1 MRITDVNS
9 VEADK
14 IRKSQNIK
22 PEKSFAFT
30 LQSHIEENELE
41 EQLKVM
47 VNDINEQGKILSD
60 HMDFKDFKKYKE
72 MIKEFIEE
80 VTSTSHKFSREEFL
94 DRRGR
99 HKIYGMIRL
108 VNKDVDDIAQEML
121 KNEKNSMTILEK
133 IDEIR
138 GLLLDILT

>member
-1 MRITDVNS
+1 MRITDVNG

-14 IRKSQNIK
+14 IRKSHNIK

>member
-1 MRITDVNS
+1 MKIESVNS

-30 LQSHIEENELE
+30 LQSHIEEANLE
-41 EQLKVM
+41 EQLKAM
-47 VNDINEQGKILSD
+47 VEDINAQGKILSE
-60 HMDFKDFKKYKE
+60 HMDFKDFKKYKD
-72 MIKEFIEE
+72 MIKNFIEE

-121 KNEKNSMTILEK
+121 QSEKNGMMILAK

>member
-1 MRITDVNS
+1 MKITDVNS

-14 IRKSQNIK
+14 VRKSQYIK

-72 MIKEFIEE
+72 MITAFIEE

-121 KNEKNSMTILEK
+121 KSEKNPLAILSK